1 MTDIRRVGDSGI
13 HTVEGMVAGEQ
24 AAKYA
29 KEREKEREKYETI
42 KNKIKEQNTVKLGKI
57 DDKFKT
63 SK

>member
-1 MTDIRRVGDSGI
+1 MTDIKRFGDSGI
-13 HTVEGMVAGEQ
+13 STVEGIVAGEQ

-29 KEREKEREKYETI
+29 KEREIEQKKYETI

-57 DDKFKT
+57 NEKFNT